1 MDNDWIWVLMEL
13 YQALWL
19 SADFEND
26 LAAEYPQ
33 EFRYLKTNPEKIPM
47 EKLNKMS
54 AFMHAHP
61 VFN

>member
-1 MDNDWIWVLMEL
+1 MTITRALMDL

-19 SADFEND
+19 SADFEID

-33 EFRYLKTNPEKIPM
+33 EFQYLKTNPEKIPM
-47 EKLNKMS
+47 GKLNQMWS
-54 AFMHAHP
+54 FMRKHP